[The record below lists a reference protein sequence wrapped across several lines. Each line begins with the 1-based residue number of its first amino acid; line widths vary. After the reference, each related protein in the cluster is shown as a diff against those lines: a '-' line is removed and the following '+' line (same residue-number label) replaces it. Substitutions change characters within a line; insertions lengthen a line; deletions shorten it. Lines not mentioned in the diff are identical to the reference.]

1 VSVAY
6 TWKDVVLSTGATVVL
21 EVEDESLP
29 LSVGLT
35 VVPEFEDGSSLSLS
49 AGLAVVVLEA
59 DDVLLLALDWVVES
73 AELLVALAV
82 VLEVTPF
89 AELDELLE
97 TFGASGDHCSGF
109 WGAPS
114 L

>member
-1 VSVAY
+1 
-6 TWKDVVLSTGATVVL
+6 VVLSIGATVVLDIEDESLLLSVGLTVVL
-21 EVEDESLP
+21 EVEDR
-29 LSVGLT
+29 
-35 VVPEFEDGSSLSLS
+35 SSLSLS
-49 AGLAVVVLEA
+49 AGLAVVLEA
-59 DDVLLLALDWVVES
+59 DDVSLLALGLVVAS
-73 AELLVALAV
+73 TELLVALAV

-89 AELDELLE
+89 AELDKLLE